1 MINPPT
7 CYHYPE
13 DRSVS
18 SNWSEPEDNVWP
30 VNTAEQTWGPAP
42 AATSCDSLP
51 YLQQQVTA
59 RSCPRG
65 LRRTADKPTGQQI
78 RSAVF

>member
-18 SNWSEPEDNVWP
+18 NSWSEDNVWP
-30 VNTAEQTWGPAP
+30 VNTAEQSGGPAP
-42 AATSCDSLP
+42 AATSCDSLS

-78 RSAVF
+78 RSAVL